1 MLFAHNLISKA
12 ICSECTDFVYN
23 CVFQKKEKQHSQ
35 NLLHFENES
44 TFRKRTTFWK
54 WKLIPKPNIE
64 NENMCLEK
72 LKTPFKPLCKKTATL
87 LGQSSHVIDWNQC
100 IRDLDDDSL
109 LCWVCNNSI
118 LVGSRTFN
126 GVETEIVNTF
136 RVAS

>member
-1 MLFAHNLISKA
+1 M
-12 ICSECTDFVYN
+12 
-23 CVFQKKEKQHSQ
+23 EKQHSQ
-35 NLLHFENES
+35 NLSHFENKR
-44 TFRKRTTFWK
+44 TFRKRTAFWK
-54 WKLIPKPNIE
+54 WKLIPKNI
-64 NENMCLEK
+64 
-72 LKTPFKPLCKKTATL
+72 LKMKTFFWKDWKPPLNHCAKKTATL

-136 RVAS
+136 RVVSYFQKFQKSFSFVHFYSISKIIFE

>member
-1 MLFAHNLISKA
+1 MSN
-12 ICSECTDFVYN
+12 
-23 CVFQKKEKQHSQ
+23 VFFKLYILNWKQP
-35 NLLHFENES
+35 LD
-44 TFRKRTTFWK
+44 
-54 WKLIPKPNIE
+54 
-64 NENMCLEK
+64 
-72 LKTPFKPLCKKTATL
+72 PLCKKTATL

-136 RVAS
+136 GVAS